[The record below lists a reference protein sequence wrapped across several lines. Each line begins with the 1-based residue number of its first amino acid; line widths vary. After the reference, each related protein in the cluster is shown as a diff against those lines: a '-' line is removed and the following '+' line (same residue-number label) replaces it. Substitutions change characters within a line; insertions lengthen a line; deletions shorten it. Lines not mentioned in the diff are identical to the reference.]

1 MPDLN
6 HRRVAAVAIISVF
19 ALASL
24 SVEATAKTHSRS
36 HAAAVATASGYMS
49 GVAGYVSGG
58 SIRAPSSVYDNTA
71 GWGCSGA
78 F

>member
-1 MPDLN
+1 MPHIN
-6 HRRVAAVAIISVF
+6 HRRVVAVAIISTL

-24 SVEATAKTHSRS
+24 SVEATAKTHARS
-36 HAAAVATASGYMS
+36 HAAAVAAASGYMP

-58 SIRAPSSVYDNTA
+58 SIRPPSSVYDNTA

>member
-1 MPDLN
+1 MPDIK
-6 HRRVAAVAIISVF
+6 HSRVAAVAIISML

-24 SVEATAKTHSRS
+24 SVEAAAKTHSRS
-36 HAAAVATASGYMS
+36 HAAALATASGYMP

-58 SIRAPSSVYDNTA
+58 SIRPPSNVYDNTA